1 MVLRTGDMLMGLF
14 KRSAQWKEWTD
25 DSLAHF
31 KQELIE
37 IAGDVIAVC
46 EKYELEYVLAYGTA
60 LGAVRHNGFVP
71 WDDDLDINM
80 PRKDFNRF
88 LEVCDKEMGDKYFIR
103 GVMKGDHVAIPT
115 LHIRKKGTRY
125 VNYADMV
132 KMQREPEEM
141 RGIYID
147 IAVFE
152 NAPDSK
158 YLRQLDGIINLGI
171 QFIMSC
177 IDIKESV
184 CYLKKVGVA
193 LTSKEKS
200 ALRLKYIIGT
210 LFGVISEYKWFQFYD
225 WYASKNKNDH
235 SKYVCSYA
243 GYKNLRKSTFERS
256 RIFKG
261 IEHNFEG
268 HQWKIPCDYDYYLK
282 TIYNDYM
289 KLPPVENRKVHPVF
303 ELQFSDG
310 EKL

>member
-1 MVLRTGDMLMGLF
+1 MGLF
-14 KRSAQWKEWTD
+14 KRSAQWIEWTD
-25 DSLAHF
+25 DNLDKF
-31 KQELIE
+31 KRELMV

-46 EKYELEYVLAYGTA
+46 DKYNLEYVLAYGSA
-60 LGAVRHNGFVP
+60 LRAVRHHGIVP

-88 LEVCDKEMGDKYFIR
+88 LEVCKQELGERYFIR
-103 GVMKGDHVAIPT
+103 GVMNGDHVAIPT
-115 LHIRKKGTRY
+115 LHIRRKGTKY
-125 VNYADMV
+125 INYGDLV
-132 KMQREPEEM
+132 KMQQEPEEM

-152 NAPDSK
+152 NAPDNK
-158 YLRQLDGIINLGI
+158 YLRLLDGIINLGI

-177 IDIKESV
+177 IEIKGSIN
-184 CYLKKVGVA
+184 YLKEIGVV
-193 LTSKEKS
+193 LTPEEKDT
-200 ALRLKYIIGT
+200 LRLKNFLGSI
-210 LFGVISEYKWFQFYD
+210 FGIVPIYKWYRFYD
-225 WYASKNKNDH
+225 WYASKNKNDN

-243 GYKNLRKSTFERS
+243 GYKNLKKSTFERD
-256 RIFKG
+256 RLFKG
-261 IEHNFEG
+261 LKGDFEG
-268 HQWKIPCDYDYYLK
+268 HRWKIPCDYDYYLK